1 MASLTLME
9 IAQLTRGKIL
19 SGNHGRI
26 FSGFEFDSR
35 EIKNGDLFFAL
46 VAQRD
51 GHDFLL
57 DAYRRGAKGAII
69 SRDVTPPHSD
79 FGLVKVSNTLQ
90 ALQDLAREIRKEK
103 ELKIVGIT
111 GSLGKTTTKEYTAAL
126 LSSQFSVLKSKKSFN
141 NQIGLP
147 YTLLHLEE
155 NHQIAVLEMGM
166 NHRGEIRELTTIA
179 PPDVAVITGINPV
192 HTQFFAD
199 LEEIAAAKR
208 EILEGASPGAT
219 AVLAGDDRFCLRFAQ
234 NWSGPVILFGQ
245 SPECS
250 VRISNLKLEGWG
262 GYSFD
267 LIYHREKIHLRLP
280 VVYQSYVYNFA
291 ASAATASVFSLSLEK
306 IQKTASTL
314 KPLPNRGEVID
325 LGDGIHVIND
335 VYNSSPPA
343 LEAALDNLSPLPA
356 RRKIAVLGDMLEL
369 GVEAEKKHFQ
379 VGQKL
384 AHLGW
389 DLLLTVGPL
398 SYNFARG
405 AFASGFHPHQ
415 VISVDKAKEAA
426 EKIPSLIQPH
436 DLILVKGSRRI
447 KMEKIIERLKQDF
460 QGGKN

>member
-1 MASLTLME
+1 VASLTLME

-46 VAQRD
+46 VAQ
-51 GHDFLL
+51 
-57 DAYRRGAKGAII
+57 I
-69 SRDVTPPHSD
+69 
-79 FGLVKVSNTLQ
+79 
-90 ALQDLAREIRKEK
+90 QDLAREIRKEK

-267 LIYHREKIHLRLP
+267 LIYHRESCSLP
-280 VVYQSYVYNFA
+280 
-291 ASAATASVFSLSLEK
+291 
-306 IQKTASTL
+306 
-314 KPLPNRGEVID
+314 
-325 LGDGIHVIND
+325 
-335 VYNSSPPA
+335 
-343 LEAALDNLSPLPA
+343 
-356 RRKIAVLGDMLEL
+356 
-369 GVEAEKKHFQ
+369 
-379 VGQKL
+379 KL
-384 AHLGW
+384 CL
-389 DLLLTVGPL
+389 
-398 SYNFARG
+398 
-405 AFASGFHPHQ
+405 
-415 VISVDKAKEAA
+415 
-426 EKIPSLIQPH
+426 
-436 DLILVKGSRRI
+436 
-447 KMEKIIERLKQDF
+447 
-460 QGGKN
+460 